1 MQLLGNQHADYRREK
16 LAIQDLARQMVD
28 HPEESMSWSAV
39 IASCDPDFS
48 PLSPITFCILSALSI
63 ALQHLLTI

>member
-1 MQLLGNQHADYRREK
+1 MQLLINQHVHYRYET

-39 IASCDPDFS
+39 IASCDRDFS
-48 PLSPITFCILSALSI
+48 PLSSITFCIVSALPI
-63 ALQHLLTI
+63 ALQHLLTV